1 MWLCRWQEYISIYNV
16 IACRKWVFLCT
27 QITTNGRHHVWWP
40 WIIPWSSA
48 STQWYLN
55 DYEYETSGAPLHTLS
70 KLYDPVGFVNPH
82 PSSFEA
88 VYCFICGRRRVA
100 VARYRMICLFLT
112 IRLYRLQRFLV
123 FLSRSN
129 IHSFFVKSSIKK
141 NITEANNYFEILPL
155 SSANNLYIFLV
166 LSAKQ
171 QQCKFDI
178 YEKRYR
184 AILNYNKQAFIR
196 RLVGLNRFR
205 WLPWKLFTQGCL
217 CIRSLEWGISS
228 IHL

>member
-1 MWLCRWQEYISIYNV
+1 MTRVISIYNV
-16 IACRKWVFLCT
+16 IPCRKWVFFVYANHIK
-27 QITTNGRHHVWWP
+27 Q
-40 WIIPWSSA
+40 
-48 STQWYLN
+48 
-55 DYEYETSGAPLHTLS
+55 APPCSMTVDNTAVIDF
-70 KLYDPVGFVNPH
+70 YTVI
-82 PSSFEA
+82 FE
-88 VYCFICGRRRVA
+88 
-100 VARYRMICLFLT
+100 
-112 IRLYRLQRFLV
+112 RFV
-123 FLSRSN
+123 FLFRSN
-129 IHSFFVKSSIKK
+129 IHSFFLKSSIKM
-141 NITEANNYFEILPL
+141 NIIKAINYFEILPL

-217 CIRSLEWGISS
+217 CIRSLEWGLSS